1 VKTLFSVGAPGRLVD
16 RAVDHAQQKAGEAG
30 EAGEEVELL
39 LAAAEVALAEQGY
52 AGLRVDDVLDAAG
65 MSTRAFYRQFRGKS
79 ELFLAL
85 FDREMTRAQQR
96 LSAKLARASTPEAKV
111 GAWAA
116 AMLALAYD
124 ARLSRRTRLFLVE
137 RQVIARE
144 FPDEIARCVRLMLEP
159 LEGAIADGRDGG
171 MFPDADP
178 QRDALAIHHLC
189 TGLMTDRLLGIGG
202 GLSRDEAVALATRFA
217 LTTLQSGP

>member
-1 VKTLFSVGAPGRLVD
+1 MGAGRLVD
-16 RAVDHAQQKAGEAG
+16 QAGDQTRQKAD
-30 EAGEEVELL
+30 EEVGRL

-65 MSTRAFYRQFRGKS
+65 LSTRAFYRHFRGKS
-79 ELFLAL
+79 ELFLTL

-96 LSAKLARASTPEAKV
+96 LRSKLAGAPTPDAKV
-111 GAWAA
+111 QAWAA

-124 ARLSRRTRLFLVE
+124 SRLARRTRLFVVE

-159 LEGAIADGRDGG
+159 LEAAIEEGRDGG
-171 MFPDADP
+171 AFPGADP
-178 QRDALAIHHLC
+178 TADALAIHHLC

-202 GLSRDEAVALATRFA
+202 GLGRDDAIALATRFA
-217 LTTLQSGP
+217 LTTLRRGA

>member
-1 VKTLFSVGAPGRLVD
+1 MRGAGGLVD
-16 RAVDHAQQKAGEAG
+16 LKVDAAQRKGNP
-30 EAGEEVELL
+30 EVDLL
-39 LAAAEVALAEQGY
+39 LGAAEEALADQGY

-65 MSTRAFYRQFRGKS
+65 LSTRAFYRHFQGKS

-96 LSAKLARASTPEAKV
+96 LRAKLARARTSSAKV
-111 GAWAA
+111 ETWAA

-124 ARLSRRTRLFLVE
+124 GRLSRRTRLFLVE

-144 FPDEIARCVRLMLEP
+144 FPDEIARCIRLMLEP
-159 LEGAIADGRDGG
+159 LEEAIAQGRDAGA
-171 MFPDADP
+171 FPDADP

-189 TGLMTDRLLGIGG
+189 TGLMVDRLLGIGG
-202 GLSRDEAVALATRFA
+202 ALGRDQAVALATRFA
-217 LTTLQSGP
+217 LTTLQSAA

>member
-1 VKTLFSVGAPGRLVD
+1 VKTSFSVGTPGGLVD
-16 RAVDHAQQKAGEAG
+16 RAVDHAQQKAG

-52 AGLRVDDVLDAAG
+52 GGLRVEDVLDAAG
-65 MSTRAFYRQFRGKS
+65 LSTRAFYRHFRGKS

-96 LSAKLARASTPEAKV
+96 LSARLARASTPEAKV
-111 GAWAA
+111 AAWTA

-124 ARLSRRTRLFLVE
+124 GRLSRRTRLFLVE

-144 FPDEIARCVRLMLEP
+144 FPDEIGRCIRLMLEP
-159 LEGAIADGRDGG
+159 LEGAIADGRDVGV
-171 MFPDADP
+171 FPVADP

-217 LTTLQSGP
+217 LTTLQSEQ

>member
-1 VKTLFSVGAPGRLVD
+1 VRGSGGLVD
-16 RAVDHAQQKAGEAG
+16 RRVDLAQQKSD
-30 EAGEEVELL
+30 EEVERLL
-39 LAAAEVALAEQGY
+39 GAAQVALAGQGY
-52 AGLRVDDVLDAAG
+52 DGLRVDDVLDAAG
-65 MSTRAFYRQFRGKS
+65 LSTRAFYRHFRGKS

-96 LSAKLARASTPEAKV
+96 LRAKLARASTPTTKV
-111 GAWAA
+111 EAWAA

-124 ARLSRRTRLFLVE
+124 GRLSRRTRLFLVE

-144 FPDEIARCVRLMLEP
+144 FPDEIARCIQLMLEP
-159 LEGAIADGRDGG
+159 LEAAIADGHDTGV
-171 MFPDADP
+171 FPGADP

-202 GLSRDEAVALATRFA
+202 GLTSDDAVALATRFA
-217 LTTLQSGP
+217 LTTLRGRA